1 MPSSFQYTAPYNRSA
16 MNYEQARFNMIEQQ
30 IRPWEVLDSQVLSLL
45 ALVRRED
52 FVPPACKAL
61 AFVDMQIPLPP
72 QHNPGQ
78 CMLEPKVEARI
89 LQDLAVQKHE
99 KVLEIG
105 TGSGYM
111 AALLAHRAQQ
121 VITLEIEP
129 ALVETA
135 RRNLQ
140 KAGVYNAEVRLAD
153 GAANLAEA
161 VSDNGAL
168 RGPFDVIVL
177 SGSVAEVPPALLD
190 LLKVGGRL
198 SAVVGYEPMMRA
210 TLITRVGKESFRTL
224 QAWDTVA
231 PRLLNFPEPS
241 TFTF

>member
-1 MPSSFQYTAPYNRSA
+1 

-30 IRPWEVLDSQVLSLL
+30 IRPWEVLDAQVLALL
-45 ALVRRED
+45 AVVRRED
-52 FVPPACKAL
+52 FVPLACKAL

-72 QHNPGQ
+72 EHNPSQ
-78 CMLEPKVEARI
+78 CLLEPKVEARI

-121 VITLEIEP
+121 VISLEIEP

-140 KAGVYNAEVRLAD
+140 KAGIYNAEVRLAD

-177 SGSVAEVPPALLD
+177 SGSVAEVPASLLD

-198 SAVVGYEPMMRA
+198 SAIVGFEPMMRA
-210 TLITRVGKESFRTL
+210 TLINRVSKEAFRTT

-241 TFTF
+241 KFVF

>member
-1 MPSSFQYTAPYNRSA
+1 

-30 IRPWEVLDSQVLSLL
+30 IRPWEVLDGQILALL
-45 ALVRRED
+45 AVVRRED
-52 FVPPACKAL
+52 FVPLACKAL
-61 AFVDMQIPLPP
+61 AFVDMRIPLPP
-72 QHNPGQ
+72 EHNPSQ
-78 CMLEPKVEARI
+78 CMLEPRVEARI

-121 VITLEIEP
+121 VISLEIEP

-140 KAGVYNAEVRLAD
+140 KAGIYNAEVRLAD

-161 VSDNGAL
+161 VSDNGPL

-177 SGSVAEVPPALLD
+177 SGSVADVPASLLD

-198 SAVVGYEPMMRA
+198 SAIVGFEPMMRA
-210 TLITRVGKESFRTL
+210 TLITRVSKEAFRTT

-241 TFTF
+241 KFVF

>member
-1 MPSSFQYTAPYNRSA
+1 

-30 IRPWEVLDSQVLSLL
+30 IRPWEVLDSQILSLL

-61 AFVDMQIPLPP
+61 AFVDMEIPLPP

-78 CMLEPKVEARI
+78 CMLEPKVEARL

-129 ALVETA
+129 ALVDMA

-140 KAGVYNAEVRLAD
+140 KAGIYNAEVRLAD
-153 GAANLAEA
+153 GAASLAEA
-161 VSDNGAL
+161 VSENGAL
-168 RGPFDVIVL
+168 RGPFDVILL
-177 SGSVAEVPPALLD
+177 SGSVAEVPPALLE

-198 SAVVGYEPMMRA
+198 SAIVGYEPMMRA
-210 TLITRVGKESFRTL
+210 TLITRVGKESFRTM

-241 TFTF
+241 KFTF

>member
-1 MPSSFQYTAPYNRSA
+1 

-30 IRPWEVLDSQVLSLL
+30 IRPWEVLDDQVLSLL
-45 ALVRRED
+45 AIVRRED
-52 FVPPACKAL
+52 FVPLACKAL

-72 QHNPGQ
+72 QHNPSQ

-89 LQDLAVQKHE
+89 LQDLSVQKHE

-111 AALLAHRAQQ
+111 TALLAHRAQQ

-129 ALVETA
+129 ALVDFA
-135 RRNLQ
+135 RKNLQ
-140 KAGVYNAEVRLAD
+140 KAGIYNAEVRLAD

-161 VSDNGAL
+161 VSDNGPL

-177 SGSVAEVPPALLD
+177 SGSVAEVPASLLE

-198 SAVVGYEPMMRA
+198 IAIVGFEPMMRA
-210 TLITRVGKESFRTL
+210 TLVTRVDQNAWRTS

-241 TFTF
+241 KFSF

>member
-1 MPSSFQYTAPYNRSA
+1 

-30 IRPWEVLDSQVLSLL
+30 IRPWDVLDSQIL
-45 ALVRRED
+45 ALLGVVRRED
-52 FVPPACKAL
+52 FVPPACKDL
-61 AFVDMQIPLPP
+61 AFADMELPLPP
-72 QHNPGQ
+72 HANPSQ
-78 CMLEPKVEARI
+78 CMLAPKIEARI

-105 TGSGYM
+105 AGSGYM

-140 KAGVYNAEVRLAD
+140 KAGIANAEVRQGD

-161 VSDNGAL
+161 VSGNGAL

-177 SGSVAEVPPALLD
+177 SGSVAEVPAALLEQ
-190 LLKVGGRL
+190 LKVGGRL
-198 SAVVGYEPMMRA
+198 SAIVGTEPVMRA
-210 TLITRVGKESFRTL
+210 TLITRVSQTAWSTSAG
-224 QAWDTVA
+224 WDTVA

-241 TFTF
+241 TFSF